1 MPSIKINKDSLKEGD
16 KRRFEL
22 PDVDLTVAFW
32 EGKYF
37 AYDSKCPHRKG
48 PLFMGKLKPESCI
61 TCPSHKIT
69 FSLLTGE
76 IIHNPI
82 PVTMKDYHDSG
93 DLKLFNIIENDREI
107 IVEY

>member
-1 MPSIKINKDSLKEGD
+1 MPSIKINKDTLREGD

-69 FSLLTGE
+69 FSLLTGK